1 MEYEEMEAL
10 AMMDLAGKT
19 AKAVEVVKAALA
31 RFGAANM
38 ALAVTGGKDSTL
50 MLDLFREAVRGTGGA
65 LPELVFID
73 EGDGFPEIA
82 AQMELLKKAWSVA
95 VTTLR
100 NDDLLGAGRALGE
113 PVRVAD
119 LSEENRDELAKL
131 AFSGAELPFDPESP
145 EGNHLTKTV
154 PLKAYLRA
162 SGKRALATA
171 IRWDE
176 HESRLSEEFESPRE
190 DPAHM
195 RIHPLLHFSERDVWE
210 ATFSRNIPFC
220 ELYRQGYRSLGT
232 RSGTVRNDDV
242 PAWEQDLENTPERA
256 GRGQDKEAAM
266 EQLRA
271 LGYM

>member
-1 MEYEEMEAL
+1 MEYAAMEAL
-10 AMMDLAGKT
+10 ALLDLAGK
-19 AKAVEVVKAALA
+19 VVKAKEIIGAALA
-31 RFGAANM
+31 RFGADNM

-50 MLDLFREAVRGTGGA
+50 MLGLFREVGA
-65 LPELVFID
+65 LPELIFID
-73 EGDGFPEIA
+73 EGDGFVEIND
-82 AQMELLKKAWSVA
+82 QMERLKKEWGISVT
-95 VTTLR
+95 VLR
-100 NDDLLGAGRALGE
+100 NDDLLGSGRALGE
-113 PVRVAD
+113 KVLVAD
-119 LSEENRDELAKL
+119 LSEENRAELLKL
-131 AFSGAELPFDPESP
+131 DFSGEEFPFDPESP

-162 SGKRALATA
+162 SGKTALATA

-190 DPAHM
+190 DPAHT
-195 RIHPLLHFSERDVWE
+195 RVHPLLHFAERDIWD
-210 ATFSRNIPFC
+210 ATFAREIPFC
-220 ELYRQGYRSLGT
+220 ALYRQGYRSLGT
-232 RSGTVRNDDV
+232 KSGTVRNDDV

>member
-1 MEYEEMEAL
+1 MEAL
-10 AMMDLAGKT
+10 ALMDPAGK
-19 AKAVEVVKAALA
+19 ADKAREVIRAALA

-50 MLDLFREAVRGTGGA
+50 LLDFFREVVRETGAA

-73 EGDGFPEIA
+73 EGDGFVEIND
-82 AQMELLKKAWSVA
+82 QMERLKREWGVA
-95 VTTLR
+95 VTVLR
-100 NDDLLGAGRALGE
+100 NDDLLGSGRALGE

-119 LSEENRDELAKL
+119 LSEENR
-131 AFSGAELPFDPESP
+131 AELSKLGVTGEEFPFDPESP

-162 SGKRALATA
+162 SGKTALATA

-176 HESRLSEEFESPRE
+176 HESRLTEEFESPRD
-190 DPAHM
+190 DPAHT
-195 RIHPLLHFSERDVWE
+195 RVHPLLHFAERDIWD
-210 ATFSRNIPFC
+210 ATFFRNIPFC

-232 RSGTVRNDDV
+232 RSGTLRNDDV

>member
-1 MEYEEMEAL
+1 MEYAEMEAL
-10 AMMDLAGKT
+10 ALMDPAGK
-19 AKAVEVVKAALA
+19 AAKSKAVILAALL
-31 RFGAANM
+31 RFGSAGM

-50 MLDLFREAVRGTGGA
+50 MLDLFREVAGETGQA

-73 EGDGFPEIA
+73 EGDGFPEIGE
-82 AQMELLKKAWSVA
+82 QMQRLKMEWGVVA
-95 VTTLR
+95 TILR
-100 NDDLLGAGRALGE
+100 NDDLLGKGRALGE
-113 PVRVAD
+113 PVPVAD
-119 LSEENRDELAKL
+119 LSEQNRVELSRL
-131 AFSGAELPFDPESP
+131 GFSGEAFPFDPESP
-145 EGNHLTKTV
+145 EGNHLTKTA

-162 SGKRALATA
+162 SGKTALATA

-190 DPAHM
+190 DPAHT
-195 RIHPLLHFSERDVWE
+195 RVHPILHFAERDIWE
-210 ATFSRNIPFC
+210 ATFARKIPFC

-256 GRGQDKEAAM
+256 GRGRDKEAAM